1 MALVTS
7 RPTRR
12 RVDNSTESPLV
23 RSSCEPTANTAVGSE
38 RRATASTL
46 TVGRVVF
53 CPKNG
58 STLRC
63 ATTCTALRGLL
74 ASMVVTKRL
83 AVVRLALQLP
93 QRICRFPSN
102 VFWVS
107 ALCRAA
113 LLSLLSEVHSSS
125 RCAPASAARS
135 ATFCASR
142 LAQNR

>member
-1 MALVTS
+1 MALLTS

-12 RVDNSTESPLV
+12 RVDSSTESPLV

-38 RRATASTL
+38 RRATACTL
-46 TVGRVVF
+46 TVGRLVF
-53 CPKNG
+53 WPKKG
-58 STLRC
+58 STLRS
-63 ATTCTALRGLL
+63 AITCTALRGLL
-74 ASMVVTKRL
+74 ASTLVTKRL
-83 AVVRLALQLP
+83 LVPRLALQLP
-93 QRICRFPSN
+93 QRTCKVPAN
-102 VFWVS
+102 LFWAS

-113 LLSLLSEVHSSS
+113 LLSLLSALHNSS